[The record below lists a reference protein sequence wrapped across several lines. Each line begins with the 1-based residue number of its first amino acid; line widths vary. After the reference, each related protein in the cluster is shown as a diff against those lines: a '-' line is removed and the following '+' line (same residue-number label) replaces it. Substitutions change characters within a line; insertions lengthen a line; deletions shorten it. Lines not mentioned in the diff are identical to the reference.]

1 VDANKGNS
9 LVLSTHWDGF
19 ADEVKDLKLY
29 QTVTLEPGAYE
40 LSVMPY
46 SEFIT
51 SGNYLVAASGRGL
64 PNVADIKS
72 SLAYA
77 QANKA
82 INFIVPESGE
92 VSLGLVSNQS
102 GKACMTIGYFTLTK
116 KDFNMVDADGETVV
130 KDIEH
135 SPLNIEHSSGAI
147 YDLGGRKM
155 VNGQWSMVNGNLPKG
170 VYIHNGKKVV
180 VK

>member
-1 VDANKGNS
+1 MVANKGNS
-9 LVLSTHWDGF
+9 LVLSTTWDGF

-40 LSVMPY
+40 LSITPY

-51 SGNYLVAASGRGL
+51 AGNYLVAASGRGL

-130 KDIEH
+130 KDIEQ
-135 SPLNIEHSSGAI
+135 SLQTTSLSSGAI
-147 YDLGGRKM
+147 YDLGGRK
-155 VNGQWSMVNGNLPKG
+155 VSVSSVPSVSSVLPKG